1 MSKKIL
7 SDGAELVAQNRYF
20 MEDETWDRC
29 VERVVDTNIQNE
41 MNLTKENRQKLYA
54 DFYDSIYNLRF
65 LPAGRILRN
74 SGRKAGSLLNCYVL
88 PIGDSIEE
96 IGDYYKKSLIL
107 WSEGG
112 GVGCNFSSLRPKN
125 EIIKGKGGVSSGLLS
140 FLKVSDFE
148 AKVVESGGGRR
159 AAGIAVID
167 ASHPEVLDVI
177 DAKLTHGEIS
187 SYNISIGITNEFLEK
202 VELDDDWDLVF
213 NQKKYTTVKARMIWD
228 KIVTNMVRCAEPGL
242 LNLTNLTK
250 NNSYYFDPIIAT
262 NPCGEVPLSA
272 YGVCC
277 LGSLV
282 LPNFITGNINT
293 NWKLLEDT
301 IHLGVRFLDNVL
313 DTNRYVL
320 KENDISAHNTR
331 RIGLGIIGLADYLFT
346 KQLRYGS
353 EKALIEV
360 ERLMKF
366 IRDCAYQASIKLAQ
380 EKGAFPKYDAVPY
393 GKASFIRKLSA
404 QLRLDIKKYG
414 VRNCTLLS
422 CAPTGTISLLTG
434 YQGGIEPLSAK
445 GFKRVD
451 RINERVYIH
460 PLTIKFHDSSYP
472 DWFIDSYDLK
482 PQDHFETQS
491 AIQKYLDSAVSKTIN
506 LPENTTKEDLDRL
519 LLEYVK
525 DLKGVTVYRDK
536 SRKEQII
543 EPLSLDEIKSA
554 LETGNYYTQLSSDE
568 DCEETVKCSSGTC
581 EL

>member
-1 MSKKIL
+1 MKKVL
-7 SDGAELVAQNRYF
+7 SDGAELVAQNRYYS
-20 MEDETWDRC
+20 EDDQGWKDC
-29 VERVVDTNIQNE
+29 VERVVRSNMQNE
-41 MNLTKENRQKLYA
+41 TNLEKEIRQRLEA
-54 DFYDSIYNLRF
+54 DFFDSIYNLKF

-74 SGRKAGSLLNCYVL
+74 SGRKGGSLLNCYVL

-96 IGDYYKKSLIL
+96 IGDFYCKSLVL

-112 GVGCNFSSLRPKN
+112 GVGCNFSTLRPKD
-125 EIIKGKGGVSSGLLS
+125 EKIKRKGGKSSGLLS
-140 FLKVSDFE
+140 FLKVSDYE

-167 ASHPEVLDVI
+167 ASHPEVLNVI
-177 DAKLTHGEIS
+177 DSKLEHGEIS

-213 NQKKYTTVKARMIWD
+213 NQKIYATVKARNIWD
-228 KIVTNMVRCAEPGL
+228 KIVKNMIKCAEPGI

-282 LPNFITGNINT
+282 LPNFITGSVNT

-301 IHLGVRFLDNVL
+301 VYLAVRFLDNVL
-313 DTNRYVL
+313 DINRYVL

-331 RIGLGIIGLADYLFT
+331 RIGLGVIGLADYLFT

-366 IRDCAYQASIKLAQ
+366 IREAAYQASIKLAM
-380 EKGAFPKYDAVPY
+380 EKGAFPKFEAVPY
-393 GKASFIRKLSA
+393 CKASFVRKLPA

-445 GFKRVD
+445 GFKRCD

-460 PLTIKFHDSSYP
+460 PLTIKFGDSPYP
-472 DWFIDSYDLK
+472 DWFVDSYDLT

-491 AIQKYLDSAVSKTIN
+491 VVQKYLDSAVSKTIN
-506 LPENTTKEDLDRL
+506 LPEHTTEEDLDKL

-536 SRKEQII
+536 CRPIQII
-543 EPLSLDEIKSA
+543 EPLNNDEIKAA
-554 LETGNYYTQLSSDE
+554 LASGNYYTQMTEEE
-568 DCEETVKCSSGTC
+568 DSEDLVKCSSGTC